1 MKTASLIKRYSFMAL
16 LTILILLSVTI
27 ALITY
32 RYYGVV
38 ARGILGI
45 ILIYLLYYFGK
56 SSNMD
61 VSTDTL
67 LSDPKK
73 GKYLI
78 SAFVV
83 PLISYWAVAQI
94 FEMILFFWKR

>member
-1 MKTASLIKRYSFMAL
+1 MNISVRIKKYAFIAFLI
-16 LTILILLSVTI
+16 ILILASVSI

-32 RYYGVV
+32 RYYGVI
-38 ARGILGI
+38 ARGVLGF
-45 ILIYLLYYFGK
+45 ILIYLLYFFGRY
-56 SSNMD
+56 SNMD
-61 VSTDTL
+61 VSTETL

-83 PLISYWAVAQI
+83 PLISYWAMAQI
-94 FEMILFFWKR
+94 YEMVLFFWKR

>member
-1 MKTASLIKRYSFMAL
+1 MAL

>member
-1 MKTASLIKRYSFMAL
+1 MKTGSLIQRVTFIVL
-16 LTILILLSVTI
+16 LIFLILLSVSI

-32 RYYGVV
+32 RYYGVI
-38 ARGILGI
+38 ARGIVGI
-45 ILIYLLYYFGK
+45 ILMYLLYFFGRY
-56 SSNMD
+56 SNMD
-61 VSTDTL
+61 VSTHTL

-83 PLISYWAVAQI
+83 PLISYWAMAQI
-94 FEMILFFWKR
+94 YEMVLFFWKR